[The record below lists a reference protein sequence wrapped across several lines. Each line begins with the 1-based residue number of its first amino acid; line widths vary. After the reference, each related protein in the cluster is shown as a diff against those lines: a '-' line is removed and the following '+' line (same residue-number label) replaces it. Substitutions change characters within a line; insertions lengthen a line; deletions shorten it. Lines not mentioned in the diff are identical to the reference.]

1 MSQASCSL
9 KLLNIFTTLDT
20 RFIVILSHTEDFEKS
35 AFIEDKI
42 STGDEPVLSREG
54 DINRSLEDVKTAGR
68 H

>member
-20 RFIVILSHTEDFEKS
+20 RFTIILSHTEDFEKS
-35 AFIEDKI
+35 VFIEDKI
-42 STGDEPVLSREG
+42 STGDEPVLSRDG